1 MFVLNGTFVIFIGL
15 FLSFIYLFNEIAL
28 KPIAKVIDER
38 HSRIAGDYDAA
49 KASNAEAEAALNQY
63 REHIHAS
70 RVEAQKIVHEALNAA
85 NKRRDEAVKQIQD
98 EGNKKLDAIRKELQ
112 AERKSLLSTLV
123 ESEAE
128 LIKEIVDKLV
138 GGAHV
143 IPVDRQRVER
153 ALEEAS

>member
-15 FLSFIYLFNEIAL
+15 FLAFIYLFNETAL
-28 KPIAKVIDER
+28 KPIAKVIEER
-38 HSRIAGDYDAA
+38 QLRIAGDYDAA
-49 KASNAEAEAALNQY
+49 KASNAETEASLNQY
-63 REHIHAS
+63 KEHIHAS
-70 RVEAQKIVHEALNAA
+70 RVEAQKILHEALAAA
-85 NKRRDEAVKQIQD
+85 NKKRDESLKQIQE

-112 AERKSLLSTLV
+112 AERKTLLSSLV

-128 LIKEIVDKLV
+128 LIKEIVEKLL

-143 IPVDRQRVER
+143 IPVDRQRVQL